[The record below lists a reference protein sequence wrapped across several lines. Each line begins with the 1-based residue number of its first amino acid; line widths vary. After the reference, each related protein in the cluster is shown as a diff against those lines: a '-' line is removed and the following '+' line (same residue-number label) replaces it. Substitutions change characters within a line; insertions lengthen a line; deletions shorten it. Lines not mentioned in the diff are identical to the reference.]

1 MSGPVAPL
9 TRWRDPVV
17 ARAAHLLL
25 PFYRRF
31 PQRGPMPLSQMDPR
45 GVAIPAEGIF
55 YNRVPKAA
63 NSTIVRF
70 LADRSAYVRPFHRAG
85 AAKSRFLR
93 PSWMSGAM
101 VARMEAEWFL
111 FTLVRHPMT
120 RALSAYLDKIAGRKG
135 QSRPFYAW
143 FGTAQEP
150 TFTDF
155 CRYLEAGGLWH
166 DMHWA
171 PQSGILLL
179 PPERF
184 HMIGRFE
191 RLEADLAEVARRG
204 FGQDMAATP
213 PRRAGPRA
221 TGADGARAAHLT
233 DQARDILTRLYAE
246 DFRSFGYDP
255 AS

>member
-1 MSGPVAPL
+1 MPV
-9 TRWRDPVV
+9 T
-17 ARAAHLLL
+17 
-25 PFYRRF
+25 
-31 PQRGPMPLSQMDPR
+31 QIDPR

-70 LADRSAYVRPFHRAG
+70 LADRSTYVRPFHRVA

-93 PSWMSGAM
+93 PSWMSPAM
-101 VARMEAEWFL
+101 VARMDAEWFT

-143 FGTAQEP
+143 FGQDRP
-150 TFTDF
+150 PSFTDF
-155 CRYLEAGGLWH
+155 CRYLDAGGLWH

-171 PQSGILLL
+171 PQTGILLL
-179 PPERF
+179 PLERF
-184 HMIGRFE
+184 DMIGRFE

-204 FGQDMAATP
+204 FGSDTVATP
-213 PRRAGPRA
+213 PRRAGPRP
-221 TGADGARAAHLT
+221 TGADAARAAHLT
-233 DQARDILTRLYAE
+233 DEARAILTRLYADDLTAFSYE
-246 DFRSFGYDP
+246 P
-255 AS
+255 AA